1 MWAPRCHRR
10 NHAQVGERRYME
22 FYAAE
27 AKKDMPRN
35 VIGR

>member
-1 MWAPRCHRR
+1 MWAPKCHRL
-10 NHAQVGERRYME
+10 NHAQIDEQRWME
-22 FYAAE
+22 WYAAE